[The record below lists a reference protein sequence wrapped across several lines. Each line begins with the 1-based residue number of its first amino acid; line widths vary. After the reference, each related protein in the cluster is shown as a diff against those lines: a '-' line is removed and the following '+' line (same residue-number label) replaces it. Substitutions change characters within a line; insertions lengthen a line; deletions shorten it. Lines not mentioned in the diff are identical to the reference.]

1 MRNEKRRMSER
12 VYSEHLRWTKD
23 GLRIHEDIYNGRDDS
38 TDWATEAEAHRS
50 RPRSRAGSE
59 GGGGRRTTRS
69 GTSHRASRTAWRT
82 GGGPTRELAQR
93 AEQGHPPG
101 PRARRAIGTR
111 LTACVRSYIIRSGS
125 HRT

>member
-50 RPRSRAGSE
+50 RPSSPRAYRIPRAERAG
-59 GGGGRRTTRS
+59 GRTTRV
-69 GTSHRASRTAWRT
+69 GNPTPGEPHGMADRRRTHA
-82 GGGPTRELAQR
+82 
-93 AEQGHPPG
+93 
-101 PRARRAIGTR
+101 
-111 LTACVRSYIIRSGS
+111 
-125 HRT
+125 